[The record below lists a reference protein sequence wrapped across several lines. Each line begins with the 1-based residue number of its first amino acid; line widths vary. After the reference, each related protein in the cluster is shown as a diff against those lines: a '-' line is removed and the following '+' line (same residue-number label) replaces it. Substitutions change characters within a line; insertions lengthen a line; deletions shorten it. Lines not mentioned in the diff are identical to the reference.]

1 MIKERMEAK
10 EQETK
15 GRWMTEDAMRRSGLW
30 SATAIKNIISYCKK
44 FPESLTRLVDGKGFH
59 QL

>member
-1 MIKERMEAK
+1 MEAK